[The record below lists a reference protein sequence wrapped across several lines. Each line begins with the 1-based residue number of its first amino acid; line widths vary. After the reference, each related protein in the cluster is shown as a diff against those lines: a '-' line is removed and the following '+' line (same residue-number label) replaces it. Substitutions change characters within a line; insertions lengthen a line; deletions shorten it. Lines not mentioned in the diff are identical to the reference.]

1 MKTKSR
7 VMSILAP
14 VIAIVIVVI
23 LWQLLCNG
31 FHVSEKL
38 FPKPSAIAQALVENF
53 GTVIRPDLIISVKN
67 IFIGY
72 LIAVPIGFV
81 IAAVCSQFR
90 LITKAVTPVLII
102 LMITPM
108 STLVPIV
115 NNTV

>member
-38 FPKPSAIAQALVENF
+38 FPKPS
-53 GTVIRPDLIISVKN
+53 
-67 IFIGY
+67 
-72 LIAVPIGFV
+72 
-81 IAAVCSQFR
+81 
-90 LITKAVTPVLII
+90 
-102 LMITPM
+102 
-108 STLVPIV
+108 
-115 NNTV
+115 